1 MRYGFRRSYRYIP
14 FSSLAFLIH
23 SPKVEDE
30 AKGLLQ
36 AAMKQLALS
45 ARAFH
50 RVLKVA
56 RTIADLAGVERIG
69 VVHLAE
75 ALQHRPRAQV

>member
-1 MRYGFRRSYRYIP
+1 MRICQALRYGFRRSYRYIP

-23 SPKVEDE
+23 SPKVDDG

-56 RTIADLAGVERIG
+56 RTIADLADV
-69 VVHLAE
+69 
-75 ALQHRPRAQV
+75 